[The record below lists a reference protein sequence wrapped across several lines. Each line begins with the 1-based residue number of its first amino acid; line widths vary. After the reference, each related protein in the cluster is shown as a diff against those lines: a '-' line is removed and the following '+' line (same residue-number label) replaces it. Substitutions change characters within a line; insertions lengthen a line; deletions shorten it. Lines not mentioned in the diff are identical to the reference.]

1 MKKLLFISELGN
13 KVSYSYVALSLK
25 KIIEENYDVY
35 YFCIRNIN
43 EKKLIIENNYNMNK
57 VYLLKN
63 MGCLIGIDY
72 GEKRTGLAHTD
83 PNKIIATGLKSI
95 LTKDVIKFLRAYFEK
110 VEVERLIIGKPIQR
124 DGKPSNVEEKI
135 KDFIKK
141 IKINFPEVKIDRYD
155 ERYTSKIAKNL
166 INESVIKRKIR
177 RDKGIIDKIS
187 ATLILQS
194 YLEFKKNKL

>member
-1 MKKLLFISELGN
+1 M
-13 KVSYSYVALSLK
+13 
-25 KIIEENYDVY
+25 
-35 YFCIRNIN
+35 
-43 EKKLIIENNYNMNK
+43 
-57 VYLLKN
+57 
-63 MGCLIGIDY
+63 
-72 GEKRTGLAHTD
+72 
-83 PNKIIATGLKSI
+83 KSI

-110 VEVERLIIGKPIQR
+110 VEVEMLIIGKPIQR

-166 INESVIKRKIR
+166 INESVLKRKVR

>member
-1 MKKLLFISELGN
+1 
-13 KVSYSYVALSLK
+13 
-25 KIIEENYDVY
+25 
-35 YFCIRNIN
+35 
-43 EKKLIIENNYNMNK
+43 
-57 VYLLKN
+57 

-83 PNKIIATGLKSI
+83 PNKIIATALKSI

-110 VEVERLIIGKPIQR
+110 VEVEMLIIGKPIQR

-166 INESVIKRKIR
+166 INESAIKRKVR

>member
-1 MKKLLFISELGN
+1 
-13 KVSYSYVALSLK
+13 
-25 KIIEENYDVY
+25 
-35 YFCIRNIN
+35 
-43 EKKLIIENNYNMNK
+43 
-57 VYLLKN
+57 

-72 GEKRTGLAHTD
+72 GEKRTGLAYTD
-83 PNKIIATGLKSI
+83 PNKIIATGLKTV
-95 LTKDVIKFLRAYFEK
+95 LTKDVIKFLGVYFET
-110 VEVERLIIGKPIQR
+110 VEVEMLIIGKPIQK
-124 DGKPSNVEEKI
+124 DGKASDIETKI

-141 IKINFPEVKIDRYD
+141 IKINFPKIKIDRYD

-166 INESVIKRKIR
+166 INESVLKRKVR

>member
-1 MKKLLFISELGN
+1 
-13 KVSYSYVALSLK
+13 
-25 KIIEENYDVY
+25 
-35 YFCIRNIN
+35 
-43 EKKLIIENNYNMNK
+43 
-57 VYLLKN
+57 

-72 GEKRTGLAHTD
+72 GEKRTGIACTD
-83 PNKIIATGLKSI
+83 PDKIIATGLKTI
-95 LTKDVIKFLRAYFEK
+95 LTKDLIKFLRAYFEK

-166 INESVIKRKIR
+166 INESVLKRKVR

>member
-1 MKKLLFISELGN
+1 
-13 KVSYSYVALSLK
+13 
-25 KIIEENYDVY
+25 
-35 YFCIRNIN
+35 
-43 EKKLIIENNYNMNK
+43 
-57 VYLLKN
+57 
-63 MGCLIGIDY
+63 MGCLIGIYY
-72 GEKRTGLAHTD
+72 GEKRTGIACTD
-83 PNKIIATGLKSI
+83 PDKIIATGLKTI
-95 LTKDVIKFLRAYFEK
+95 FTKDVIKFLRAYFEK

-124 DGKPSNVEEKI
+124 DGRPSNVEEKI

-166 INESVIKRKIR
+166 INESVLKRKVR